1 MRATEV
7 ELPGIGEPESLRLR
21 TRDLL
26 PPGPGQAVVRVEAS
40 GVSFAEQ
47 QMRRGK
53 YYDQPAFP
61 FVPGYDL
68 VGVVEALGRDVPP
81 DGVRVG
87 QRVAALTK
95 TGGGGDRGVLS
106 AAGPNAVP
114 DGVDPADAETVV
126 VNGVSAWRMLHRSA
140 TVRAGQSIVVLGAN
154 DISGTTKEE
163 LEADAD
169 EFLESIKPSQDK
181 GTPPG
186 KPRED
191 LRGG

>member
-53 YYDQPAFP
+53 YYDRPPFP

-68 VGVVEALGRDVPP
+68 VGVVEALGPGTA
-81 DGVRVG
+81 GVAAG
-87 QRVAALTK
+87 DRVAAITK
-95 TGGGGDRGVLS
+95 VGAWADRVVVDAGDLV
-106 AAGPNAVP
+106 PVP
-114 DGVDPADAETVV
+114 DGLDPVAAETVI
-126 VNGVSAWRMLHRSA
+126 VNGLTAWRMLHR
-140 TVRAGQSIVVLGAN
+140 
-154 DISGTTKEE
+154 
-163 LEADAD
+163 
-169 EFLESIKPSQDK
+169 
-181 GTPPG
+181 
-186 KPRED
+186 
-191 LRGG
+191 